1 MCLSPRVDRCVGTD
15 RARALP
21 RREAHRWRSCQQGR
35 VRTYALGNRRP
46 RGANRSRRSPT
57 PGRALDFGPYYGANL
72 DALWDRLSR
81 DAPRPVAVV
90 WTDWQVS
97 ESNLGARRFE
107 RICCLLRAVEAEDRE
122 ASHEE
127 LFTFELR

>member
-1 MCLSPRVDRCVGTD
+1 MLLEIDG
-15 RARALP
+15 
-21 RREAHRWRSCQQGR
+21 RE
-35 VRTYALGNRRP
+35 VRTEADLHLLL
-46 RGANRSRRSPT
+46 A
-57 PGRALDFGPYYGANL
+57 RALDFGPYYGANL

-81 DAPRPVAVV
+81 DVPRPVAVV

-97 ESNLGARRFE
+97 ERNLGARRFE

-122 ASHEE
+122 AGHEE